1 MSHADHGRSEP
12 PETLASTANGSL
24 TRCTGCGA
32 LELRFGNALLR
43 FDATDLPQVC
53 EAVQSSARLRRDRA
67 SRIDVGDQRYV
78 ELHMGDSGAGFVF
91 SYNEIRE
98 LDDLLAI
105 ATRRIASESAIS
117 DSPLATDDDF
127 FIPEPILRRLK
138 GIRHG
143 RS

>member
-1 MSHADHGRSEP
+1 MSHADHGRSDP

-24 TRCTGCGA
+24 SRCTGCGA

-43 FDATDLPQVC
+43 FDSSDLPQVC
-53 EAVQSSARLRRDRA
+53 EAVQSSVRPRRQRSSGVEVGERRL
-67 SRIDVGDQRYV
+67 V
-78 ELHMGDSGAGFVF
+78 ELYMGDSGAGFAF

-98 LDDLLAI
+98 LNELLAI

-117 DSPLATDDDF
+117 DSPLAIDDDF